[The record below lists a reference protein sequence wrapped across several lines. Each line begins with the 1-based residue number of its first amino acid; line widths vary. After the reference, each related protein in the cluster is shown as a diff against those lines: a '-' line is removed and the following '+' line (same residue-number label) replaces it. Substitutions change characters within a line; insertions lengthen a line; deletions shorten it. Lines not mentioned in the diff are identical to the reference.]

1 MIKLLYNLNAYHKYK
16 SRSKKP
22 NLETIPEDKVLYTTS
37 NVKNK
42 EALNTIFKTEK
53 WSLPNKKT

>member
-1 MIKLLYNLNAYHKYK
+1 MIKLLYNLKAYHKYK

-22 NLETIPEDKVLYTTS
+22 NLEAIPEDKVLYTTS

>member
-1 MIKLLYNLNAYHKYK
+1 MIRLLYNLKSYQKYR

-22 NLETIPEDKVLYTTS
+22 NLETIPENKILNTTF
-37 NVKNK
+37 NVEKSK
-42 EALNTIFKTEK
+42 QLNTIFKTEQ